1 MNICFVD
8 KYFPIDNN
16 YDAGIGKYLSDL
28 TSELTERNKV
38 TIITTS
44 KKPRV
49 IKKKNLTIYA
59 IKYPSTKRESLNFL
73 LHLLKIAIFL
83 PKIINKEKIE
93 IIEFAN
99 WEAEGILFTLI
110 PNRVLK
116 NPVLIR
122 LHTPSYLAHKFE
134 EIKKPFS
141 NKLKVVVES
150 LFVNQEE
157 NFLTSST
164 NFHGTLCNRIYN
176 LNKNIEI
183 IPLGIKARPQKKL
196 ITNNTKI
203 INILYVGRLE
213 KRKGIDILIKAIP
226 KVLKVVNNARF
237 TIVGRENT
245 KSDWLIDLRNSIQY
259 KFLDRV
265 YFLGYINNLKTLDKL
280 YQNSD
285 ICVIPSRYESFG
297 LTVLDA
303 MSYRKTVVASKVGG
317 IPEIITDNKD
327 GVLFN
332 PDSPKEL
339 SASLISI
346 CKNKS
351 KRRFL
356 SQNAYETVKKKFSLN
371 SLVNKTLIYYQS
383 LANGK

>member
-99 WEAEGILFTLI
+99 WEAEGFLFTLI

-237 TIVGRENT
+237 TIVGR
-245 KSDWLIDLRNSIQY
+245 
-259 KFLDRV
+259 
-265 YFLGYINNLKTLDKL
+265 
-280 YQNSD
+280 
-285 ICVIPSRYESFG
+285 
-297 LTVLDA
+297 
-303 MSYRKTVVASKVGG
+303 